1 MSVID
6 ASGGREA
13 SRRMSS
19 ERDSQQAFFVR
30 AALLFAASSAVT
42 VVWCES
48 MSAMGEVPMPGG
60 WALSMAWMRMPGQTW
75 PGAAAS
81 FLGMW
86 VVMMV
91 AMMLPSL
98 VPMLWRYR
106 QAVGRAGDARLGW
119 LTAFVGGGY
128 FFVWTVFGVA
138 VFVLGVGLTAIE
150 TRQPALAGVVP
161 VTAGVI
167 VLIAGALQFTAWKAR
182 QLACC
187 RAVPGCGCTVP
198 ADAGGAWRYGL
209 RLGLRCSYCCAGLT
223 VILLVIGVMDLR
235 VMAAVA
241 AATTVE
247 RLAPSGDR
255 VARAIG
261 VVVVG
266 AGLLLVARAAG
277 LGSIH

>member
-1 MSVID
+1 VSVID
-6 ASGGREA
+6 AIGGREA
-13 SRRMSS
+13 LRRVLP
-19 ERDSQQAFFVR
+19 ERDSQQAFLVV
-30 AALLFAASSAVT
+30 ATLLFAASSAVT
-42 VVWCES
+42 VVWCQA
-48 MSAMGEVPMPGG
+48 MSAVGEMPMPGG
-60 WALSMAWMRMPGQTW
+60 WAMSMAWMRMPGQTW

-98 VPMLWRYR
+98 VPTLWRYR
-106 QAVGRAGDARLGW
+106 KAVGRAGHAHLGW

-128 FFVWTVFGVA
+128 FFVWAVCGVA
-138 VFVLGVGLTAIE
+138 VFALGVGLAEIE
-150 TRQPALAGVVP
+150 MRRPALASAVP
-161 VTAGVI
+161 VAVGVI
-167 VLIAGALQFTAWKAR
+167 VLIAGSLQFTAWKAR

-187 RAVPGCGCTVP
+187 RAVPSCGCTVP

-209 RLGLRCSYCCAGLT
+209 RLGLHCSYCCAGLT
-223 VILLVIGVMDLR
+223 VILLVIDVMDLR

-247 RLAPSGDR
+247 RLAPCGDR

-261 VVVVG
+261 VVAVG
-266 AGLLLVARAAG
+266 AGLLVVARAAG